1 MSENTILAGIIL
13 LVISGAAISWPF
25 LMNRMNRQSN
35 FQKKSSVVELE
46 DSLHRFVTSVRDLD
60 FDFDTGKIG
69 EADYLEQRKLL
80 IGRGVSALKRLDE
93 ALQEQKEVD
102 DEIEALVDAYR
113 QKKAI

>member
-1 MSENTILAGIIL
+1 
-13 LVISGAAISWPF
+13 
-25 LMNRMNRQSN
+25 
-35 FQKKSSVVELE
+35 VELE